1 MLDDLSLGGELA
13 FTGSRVF
20 EGDPSNLNAR
30 LPAAIVVNLRS
41 AWQIDERWQ
50 LFGLVDN
57 IFDNR
62 DATYGSYFDPSDTV
76 GLIIPAL
83 TDRRTQTL
91 RQPITFQLGVKLK
104 L

>member
-1 MLDDLSLGGELA
+1 M
-13 FTGSRVF
+13 
-20 EGDPSNLNAR
+20 
-30 LPAAIVVNLRS
+30 VNLRS